1 MLITLRGE
9 RVEKEILQSPL
20 NLFLRP
26 ASNCVLFCLF
36 LLQSLRKV
44 GQDPIVLLMCIT
56 VFLSYLPE
64 AGQYSCMFLYLK
76 QVSHSQMKAL
86 LNMQTIT
93 TDHPKK
99 KRTVKISHMW
109 TPFSV
114 KREYFWKL
122 ENSPVTYTQLEILFT
137 SLIHI

>member
-1 MLITLRGE
+1 
-9 RVEKEILQSPL
+9 
-20 NLFLRP
+20 
-26 ASNCVLFCLF
+26 
-36 LLQSLRKV
+36 
-44 GQDPIVLLMCIT
+44 MCIT

-86 LNMQTIT
+86 LNTQTIA
-93 TDHPKK
+93 TDHPKKK

-122 ENSPVTYTQLEILFT
+122 ENSPVTYTQIDRQVTRIKIFINLIQLLILWA
-137 SLIHI
+137 SAQIIV

>member
-1 MLITLRGE
+1 
-9 RVEKEILQSPL
+9 
-20 NLFLRP
+20 
-26 ASNCVLFCLF
+26 
-36 LLQSLRKV
+36 
-44 GQDPIVLLMCIT
+44 MCIT

-99 KRTVKISHMW
+99 KNRTVKISHMW

>member
-9 RVEKEILQSPL
+9 RVEKEVLESHL

-36 LLQSLRKV
+36 PLQSLRKV

-76 QVSHSQMKAL
+76 QVSHSQTKAL

-99 KRTVKISHMW
+99 KNGRLKFPICGH
-109 TPFSV
+109 PFPLKGNTFGSW
-114 KREYFWKL
+114 R
-122 ENSPVTYTQLEILFT
+122 IL
-137 SLIHI
+137 L

>member
-1 MLITLRGE
+1 
-9 RVEKEILQSPL
+9 
-20 NLFLRP
+20 
-26 ASNCVLFCLF
+26 
-36 LLQSLRKV
+36 
-44 GQDPIVLLMCIT
+44 MCIT

-86 LNMQTIT
+86 LNTQTIA
-93 TDHPKK
+93 TDHPKKK

-122 ENSPVTYTQLEILFT
+122 DNSPVTYTQIEILFT
-137 SLIHI
+137 YFNTHLNRQVTRIKIFINLIQLLILWASAQIIV